1 MANADS
7 EACACINASI
17 DATWRVIG
25 ELPGPRIRAALWGA
39 HSIGASGE

>member
-1 MANADS
+1 
-7 EACACINASI
+7 
-17 DATWRVIG
+17 VIG